1 MMAECWY
8 VTDNGEYLFESEN
21 SSNAFG
27 LFDKLMALN
36 GFKAEVQW
44 RYNKCVIVAV
54 AKKAVLPT
62 WNALTLVDDD
72 FSAKVLEDNSVHDC
86 ATKMYNHLKSGK
98 SVQFSDITLSKDSPS
113 IGEFMINYI
122 LLGL

>member
-1 MMAECWY
+1 M
-8 VTDNGEYLFESEN
+8 FESED

-27 LFDKLMALN
+27 LFDKLINLN

-44 RYNKCVIVAV
+44 RHSKCVIIAV
-54 AKKAVLPT
+54 TKKAVLPT

-72 FSAKVLEDNSVHDC
+72 FSAKVLEANSVHDC
-86 ATKMYNHLKSGK
+86 ATKLYNHLKSGK
-98 SVQFSDITLSKDSPS
+98 SAQFSNIILSKDSPS